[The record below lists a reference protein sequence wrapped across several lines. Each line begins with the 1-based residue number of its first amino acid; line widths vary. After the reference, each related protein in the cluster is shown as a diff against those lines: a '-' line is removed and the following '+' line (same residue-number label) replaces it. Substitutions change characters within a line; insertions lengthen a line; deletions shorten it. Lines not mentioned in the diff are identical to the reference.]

1 MVEDR
6 QNHDGLK
13 RRGYL
18 KGIAA
23 TGLGVG
29 IVSMSTASTYASDD
43 ESKGSTHNVDG
54 DSVYLVFGAD
64 SSEDELDAWVSEH
77 EDEIATGS
85 QDSTTQV
92 IQYQDVSQ
100 LNVNQQANAVS
111 IAIDGGEATAIQQAD
126 QNNRNTQQGRA
137 ESINISETE
146 NSETFNGVGNVY
158 IVFAEETGYREFNG
172 WVVGDEIYQSEQSAQ
187 ASIEQSQEVNQF
199 NYSSQ
204 STAVAIA
211 EDGSDAEAYQQSA
224 QTNEN
229 YQHAEAVAANLGGDE
244 KGKKKKG
251 KKRKKGKKGKKKTVD
266 GQEATASIEQW
277 QEVSQLNVS
286 EQGVAIAIAVGSDSV
301 AEAYQVSSQFNL
313 NEQVADATAINFEW
327 TSAAEVVANADM
339 VGEFSDEKMDRT
351 DDGSSQSN
359 TQEASADITQVQSVG
374 QENISLQNAAVAVG
388 TDGSTA
394 TARQESYQ
402 ANLNAQV
409 ASAEALNLDSSHC
422 SATAVVSGEDSNG
435 DESWAIAYE
444 NGDNETAQQVATAE
458 INQLQFIE
466 QLNVNEQNGAI
477 AYAADSCDA
486 VAEQLNYQLN
496 QNVQEAEASAVNEG
510 EGDTDKK
517 EKKKEEKGKK
527 KA

>member
-1 MVEDR
+1 MVKDQ
-6 QNHDGLK
+6 QNGDGLK

-18 KGIAA
+18 KGIAG

-29 IVSMSTASTYASDD
+29 ILSMSTASTNASEDEDD
-43 ESKGSTHNVDG
+43 AKNKGNTHDVDG
-54 DSVYLVFGAD
+54 DCVYLVFGAD
-64 SSEDELDAWVSEH
+64 SSEDDLDAWVAEH
-77 EDEIATGS
+77 EDEIAEGS
-85 QDSTTQV
+85 QDSTAQV
-92 IQYQDVSQ
+92 VQYQDISQ

-126 QNNRNTQQGRA
+126 QNNSNTQEGRA

-146 NSETFNGVGNVY
+146 NSETFNDVSTVY

-172 WVVGDEIYQSEQSAQ
+172 WVVSDETYQSEQSAQ
-187 ASIEQSQEVNQF
+187 ATIEQSQEVNQL

-211 EDGSDAEAYQQSA
+211 EDGSDAGAYQQSA

-229 YQHAEAVAANLGGDE
+229 YQHAEAAAVNIGGG
-244 KGKKKKG
+244 KKAKKRKKKKKKG
-251 KKRKKGKKGKKKTVD
+251 KEIAGS
-266 GQEATASIEQW
+266 QEAMSSIEQW
-277 QEVSQLNVS
+277 QEVAQLNVS
-286 EQGVAIAIAVGSDSV
+286 EQGVAIAIAVGSGSV
-301 AEAYQVSSQFNL
+301 AEAYQVSSQSNL

-327 TSAAEVVANADM
+327 TSADEVIANADM
-339 VGEFSDEKMDRT
+339 VGEFSDEKMNRT

-359 TQEASADITQVQSVG
+359 SQEASANIAQVQSVG
-374 QENISLQNAAVAVG
+374 QENISLQNAAIAVG
-388 TDGSTA
+388 TDDSTA

-409 ASAEALNLDSSHC
+409 ASAEALNVEGSHC
-422 SATAVVSGEDSNG
+422 SATAVVSGENTNG
-435 DESWAIAYE
+435 DESWAVAYE
-444 NGDNETAQQVATAE
+444 SGNNENAQQVATAE

-477 AYAADSCDA
+477 AYAADSGDA

-496 QNVQEAEASAVNEG
+496 RNVQVAEASAVNEG
-510 EGDTDKK
+510 GGDKNKK
-517 EKKKEEKGKK
+517 EKKGKK